1 VGGAATIKTVFYQVA
16 IATVLLGGFA
26 AATGQTQVEW
36 SSMTVLSLIF
46 QTLVISIS
54 SYLVW
59 FWLLRRY
66 LTSRLMLLS
75 LLTPLF
81 GVLFGAVL
89 LRDPIDLR
97 FALGAALVL
106 TGVLIVNFR
115 SFLQRGAEPSS

>member
-1 VGGAATIKTVFYQVA
+1 MTI
-16 IATVLLGGFA
+16 
-26 AATGQTQVEW
+26 
-36 SSMTVLSLIF
+36 LSLIF
-46 QTLVISIS
+46 QTLVIAIS

-115 SFLQRGAEPSS
+115 SFLQRGAEQSS